1 VDQLQRSHRFTIGV
15 LLSVLV
21 LSLATS
27 GYLILVSQP
36 RLANYV
42 QLAKEARDIHEA
54 MLDQETG
61 LRGWLAT
68 GDGVFLAPYDEGR
81 KNATEAVF
89 DLLHDVRKSSDV
101 TDRVLATCSPA
112 SSGRSGRPRPRAG
125 GSPTPNAPTAR

>member
-1 VDQLQRSHRFTIGV
+1 M
-15 LLSVLV
+15 

-42 QLAKEARDIHEA
+42 ELAREARDVHEA

-68 GDGVFLAPYDEGR
+68 GDPVFLEPYVDGR
-81 KNATEAVF
+81 RTPSEAVA
-89 DLLHDVRKSSDV
+89 DLLHDVRKQP
-101 TDRVLATCSPA
+101 RRHRPGAEHAARPA
-112 SSGRSGRPRPRAG
+112 AVADLGERGRRRSGSPRR
-125 GSPTPNAPTAR
+125 SAPTAP

>member
-1 VDQLQRSHRFTIGV
+1 MARKPHRPAGLVDQLQRSHRFTVGV
-15 LLSVLV
+15 LVSVLL

-68 GDGVFLAPYDEGR
+68 GDPVFLQPYR
-81 KNATEAVF
+81 
-89 DLLHDVRKSSDV
+89 R
-101 TDRVLATCSPA
+101 
-112 SSGRSGRPRPRAG
+112 RPRPRPHG
-125 GSPTPNAPTAR
+125 GLAAAPRRP